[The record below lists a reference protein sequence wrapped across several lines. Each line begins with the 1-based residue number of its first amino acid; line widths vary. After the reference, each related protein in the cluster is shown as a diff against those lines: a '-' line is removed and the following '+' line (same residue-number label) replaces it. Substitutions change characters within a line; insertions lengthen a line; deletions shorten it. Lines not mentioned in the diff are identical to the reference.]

1 MASRSERP
9 SALRRAGAVAALVG
23 LATVATAATA
33 VATPTPV
40 TAHRAYGVDRYATA
54 ATLEDPAR
62 DVAYVVTGTGFA
74 DGVTAGALA
83 GHWGANIFLTPREQ
97 LTDDVRAVIGY
108 YRKVVV
114 VGSESAVGPDVV
126 TWLRQNTRAELSR
139 VGGADRYETAAK
151 LSATSFAPGVAD
163 VIIATGTEYADALAG
178 SAAAASVSSPVLVVE
193 HGRIPDSVRA
203 ELARLQPGRIT
214 VLGGENAVSAPV
226 AAELAQYTDGE
237 VRRLAG
243 GDRYETSVAVSRAYF
258 PTGSSWVELASGSAW
273 PDAIAAGA
281 SAGRRGS
288 PVLLS
293 PQHCLP
299 QAVNL
304 EIERLRPNS
313 LQAVGGNSSY
323 SEVAAKRTSCG
334 AGEKKYLDEFEQPE
348 GNATHVQSHA
358 TIGGVF
364 YPRTAAFSTYVPTST
379 TDIRNAEYRVWDI
392 GTGYS
397 RFTAVAGVA
406 DAVTSGLTARVEVFG
421 DERLLGSYDVAVG
434 QPATIDVDVRGVRN
448 LKLVTTSSGRTS
460 TGDESDHV
468 VYFGDS
474 AVR

>member
-1 MASRSERP
+1 MASRSERT
-9 SALRRAGAVAALVG
+9 SARRRTGAVAALVG
-23 LATVATAATA
+23 LATVAGAASA
-33 VATPTPV
+33 AATPTPV

-62 DVAYVVTGTGFA
+62 DTAYVVTGANYA
-74 DGVTAGALA
+74 DGVTAGAVA
-83 GHWGANIFLTPREQ
+83 GHRGSNIFLTPREQ

-114 VGSESAVGPDVV
+114 VGSEAAVGPDVL

-151 LSATSFAPGVAD
+151 LSAASFAPGVAD
-163 VIIATGTEYADALAG
+163 VVIATGTDYADALAG
-178 SAAAASVSSPVLVVE
+178 SAAAASVDSPVLVVE
-193 HGRIPDSVRA
+193 PGHIPDSVRA
-203 ELARLQPGRIT
+203 ELARLAPQRIT
-214 VLGGENAVSAPV
+214 VLGGEQSVSAAV
-226 AAELAQYTDGE
+226 AGDLAQYTSGQ
-237 VRRLAG
+237 VRRLSGA
-243 GDRYETSVAVSRAYF
+243 DRYETAVAASEAYF
-258 PTGSSWVELASGSAW
+258 PAGAPWVELASGSAW

-281 SAGRRGS
+281 SAGRRSS
-288 PVLLS
+288 PVLLT

-299 QAVNL
+299 QRVNL
-304 EIERLRPNS
+304 EIERLSPDQI
-313 LQAVGGNSSY
+313 QAVGGNGSY

-334 AGEKKYLDEFEQPE
+334 AGEKKYLDEFAQPE
-348 GNATHVQSHA
+348 GNATYVQSHA

-379 TDIRNAEYRVWDI
+379 TDIRNAEYRVWNI
-392 GTGYS
+392 GTGHS

-406 DAVTSGLTARVEVFG
+406 DGVTSGLTARVEVFG
-421 DERLLGSYDVAVG
+421 DERLLGGYDVAAG
-434 QPATIDVDVRGVRN
+434 QPASIDVDVRGVRN

-460 TGDESDHV
+460 SEDETDHV

>member
-1 MASRSERP
+1 MASRSERS
-9 SALRRAGAVAALVG
+9 SARRRTGAVAALVG
-23 LATVATAATA
+23 LATVAGAASA
-33 VATPTPV
+33 AATPTPV

-62 DVAYVVTGTGFA
+62 DVAYVVTGASFA

-83 GHWGANIFLTPREQ
+83 GQDGANIFLTPRPQ

-151 LSATSFAPGVAD
+151 LSAASFAPGVAD
-163 VIIATGTEYADALAG
+163 VVIATGTDYADALAG
-178 SAAAASVSSPVLVVE
+178 SAAAASVDSPVMVVE
-193 HGRIPDSVRA
+193 PGRVPDSVRA
-203 ELARLQPGRIT
+203 ELERLRPGRIT
-214 VLGGENAVSAPV
+214 VLGGEGAVSASV
-226 AAELAQYTDGE
+226 AADLAQYTTGD

-243 GDRYETSVAVSRAYF
+243 ADRYETAVAVSRAYF
-258 PTGSSWVELASGSAW
+258 PTGSSWVELVSGSAW

-281 SAGRRGS
+281 SAGRRES
-288 PVLLS
+288 PVLLT
-293 PQHCLP
+293 PQYCLP
-299 QAVNL
+299 QVVNL

-313 LQAVGGNSSY
+313 LQAVGGDGSY

-334 AGEKKYLDEFEQPE
+334 AGEKTYLDELAQPE
-348 GNATHVQSHA
+348 GNATYVQSHA

-364 YPRTAAFSTYVPTST
+364 YPRSAAFSTYVPTST
-379 TDIRNAEYRVWDI
+379 TDTRNAEYRVWDI
-392 GTGYS
+392 GAGRS
-397 RFTAVAGVA
+397 RFTAVVGVA
-406 DAVTSGLTARVEVFG
+406 DGVTSGLTARVEVFG
-421 DERLLGSYDVAVG
+421 DERLLSSYEVAVG
-434 QPATIDVDVRGVRN
+434 KPASIDVDVRGVRN
-448 LKLVTTSSGRTS
+448 LKLVTTSSDRTS
-460 TGDESDHV
+460 TGDETDHV